1 MVDSKVLSVSGVV
14 IKDNKVLLIRH
25 NYGRA
30 KGRLVIPGGYLKI
43 GEMPIDAIK
52 REVFEETNIQCDVN
66 KLVAM
71 RFTSINW
78 WAIFSMEYKSG
89 EPKLEAYENSEAI
102 FMDIEEAL
110 NNKNTT
116 EISKYAIKM
125 AINNKEKNFN
135 YLEYAS
141 EGISTEDYSLW
152 SSLALA

>member
-14 IKDNKVLLIRH
+14 IRENKVLLIRH

-30 KGRLVIPGGYLKI
+30 KGKMVLPGGYLKE
-43 GEMPIDAIK
+43 GEMPINAVK
-52 REVFEETNIQCDVN
+52 REVLEETNVQCDVN

-71 RFTSINW
+71 RFTEINW

-89 EPKLEAYENSEAI
+89 EPKLDQCENSEAI
-102 FMDIEEAL
+102 FIDIEEAL

-125 AINNKEKNFN
+125 AINNKGKDFN
-135 YLEYAS
+135 NLEHAL
-141 EGISTEDYSLW
+141 EGMSTEDYSLW